1 MKIITDK
8 AQLHGQ
14 KLAATI
20 GFFDGVHLG
29 HIHLVNQVKKVA
41 DRDGLCSAV
50 ITFRDHP
57 RKIIHTE
64 YIPELLTTFEERL
77 ELLSKTGIDYCIVLD
92 FTADLAQL
100 TARQFIEEV
109 LAKQFSVRALVIGY
123 DHRFGKNRSEGFEDY
138 VAFGKHVGMEVIHA
152 DAYLHNEVHIS
163 SSAARRA
170 LSAGHIKEATTYLNR
185 PYTIEGRVVEGQRIG
200 REIGFPTANL
210 EVLNTEK
217 IIPVPGVYS
226 VKVIWRGKE
235 YNGMMNIGVRPTVS
249 ANNLIS
255 IEVHIFDFAVNI
267 YGEVLKILFIDKL
280 RDERKMN
287 GIEELKAQLALDK
300 EEALKRL

>member
-29 HIHLVNQVKKVA
+29 HLHLLNQVKQVA
-41 DRDGLCSAV
+41 LHKALSSAV
-50 ITFRDHP
+50 ITFREHP
-57 RKIIHTE
+57 RKVVHSD

-77 ELLSKTGIDYCIVLD
+77 ELLSKTGIDFCIVLD
-92 FTADLAQL
+92 FSLKLAQS
-100 TARQFIEEV
+100 TAQQFIESV
-109 LAKQFSVRALVIGY
+109 LVKQFSVEALVIGY
-123 DHRFGKNRSEGFEDY
+123 DHRFGKNRSESFEDY
-138 VAFGKHVGMEVIHA
+138 VRFGKHVGMEVIHA
-152 DAYLHNEVHIS
+152 DAYLHDKVHIS

-170 LSAGHIKEATTYLNR
+170 LAAGLIKETTAFLNR
-185 PYTIEGRVVEGQRIG
+185 PYTIEGRVVAGKQIG
-200 REIGFPTANL
+200 RVIGFPTANL
-210 EVLNTEK
+210 EIFNSEK
-217 IIPVPGVYS
+217 IIPAPGVYA

-235 YNGMMNIGVRPTVS
+235 YKGMLNIGVRPTVTDD
-249 ANNLIS
+249 NLLN
-255 IEVHIFDFAVNI
+255 IEVHIFDFTINV

-280 RDERKMN
+280 RDEMKMN
-287 GIEELKAQLALDK
+287 GIAGLKAQLEKDK